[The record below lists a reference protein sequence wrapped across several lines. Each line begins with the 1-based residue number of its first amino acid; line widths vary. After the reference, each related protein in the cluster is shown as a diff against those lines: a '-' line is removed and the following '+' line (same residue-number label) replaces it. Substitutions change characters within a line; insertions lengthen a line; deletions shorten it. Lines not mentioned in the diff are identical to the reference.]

1 MGLDMYAYASTQT
14 DAESFI
20 EDKPYTTR
28 IHYWR
33 KHSDLHGWMADLY
46 NRRGGT
52 KEFNC
57 VAVELTADDLTE
69 LEIAVTRNFLPP
81 TIGFFFGQS
90 DGSETED
97 DLAFIAKA
105 REALDKGLHVF
116 YSSWW

>member
-14 DAESFI
+14 DAESFDARRTGT
-20 EDKPYTTR
+20 EE

-33 KHSDLHGWMADLY
+33 KHPDLHGWMEDLY
-46 NRRGGT
+46 YQRGGT

-90 DGSETED
+90 DGSEAED
-97 DLAFIAKA
+97 DLDFIAKA
-105 REALDKGLHVF
+105 RAALQKGLRVF